1 MRSNL
6 LSRLTARTLVV
17 ASLTLFAAAC
27 GGDDNTGPADDGSGP
42 VQNPSDDGQTRLR
55 MTNQS
60 STSAWYIYVRSCG
73 TENWGP
79 DRLGSSNV
87 LSPGEST
94 SWTTSSPGCYDIRA
108 TGEPDSGDEATWMGV
123 NIANAQTTQVN
134 IQDGDWH

>member
-6 LSRLTARTLVV
+6 LSRFTARTLVV

-27 GGDDNTGPADDGSGP
+27 GGDNNGPADDGNGP
-42 VQNPSDDGQTRLR
+42 TQNPSDDGETRLR

-94 SWTTSSPGCYDIRA
+94 SWTTSAPGCYDIRA
-108 TGEPDSGDEATWMGV
+108 TGDPDSNDEATWMGV
-123 NIANAQTTQVN
+123 NIASAQTTQVN
-134 IQDGDWH
+134 IQDGDWQ